1 MMRGETVTVHRTL
14 AIALMLALAG
24 GSVAAHA
31 GTAAPPIVGAPV
43 RAEAVPDT
51 TSATSEAP
59 AEEAKEPV
67 GGADG
72 LEALVPEVA
81 HHPYRVEPG
90 VRPFRNRLA
99 FSPGYGSLGAKRLFV
114 ARVTYHPNAW
124 LGYEWAI
131 GHNPGQSVHAALHT
145 LSAIVRRPLSGRLQ
159 PYVSG
164 GYGMMLVFPGQSLN
178 AAPVTKNAFA
188 IGGGLEFYIRGDLA
202 VRADMRRAT
211 VLGRERDRDGIVAY
225 DYLQQTIGLAFYRSI
240 RP

>member
-1 MMRGETVTVHRTL
+1 MVRGGLWV
-14 AIALMLALAG
+14 ALLGALAVTPAFG
-24 GSVAAHA
+24 
-31 GTAAPPIVGAPV
+31 
-43 RAEAVPDT
+43 EAIPDSLS
-51 TSATSEAP
+51 SATDVPGVESQ
-59 AEEAKEPV
+59 EPV
-67 GGADG
+67 KGADG

-90 VRPFRNRLA
+90 VRPFRHRLA
-99 FSPGYGSLGAKRLFV
+99 FSPGYGTLGSKRLFV

-124 LGYEWAI
+124 LGYEWSI
-131 GHNPGQSVHAALHT
+131 GHNPGQSVHAALHM

-159 PYVSG
+159 PYASG

-178 AAPVTKNAFA
+178 AAPVTKNAFT

-202 VRADMRRAT
+202 LRADVRRAT

-225 DYLQQTIGLAFYRSI
+225 DYFQQTIGLAFYRSI

>member
-1 MMRGETVTVHRTL
+1 MMRDAAATVRP
-14 AIALMLALAG
+14 ALALAVLCTLAGAG
-24 GSVAAHA
+24 GVAPAGAETVPDGSDTVSV
-31 GTAAPPIVGAPV
+31 TADVEPGAPS
-43 RAEAVPDT
+43 D
-51 TSATSEAP
+51 
-59 AEEAKEPV
+59 PV
-67 GGADG
+67 MTEDG

-99 FSPGYGSLGAKRLFV
+99 FSPGYGSLGSKRLFV

-124 LGYEWAI
+124 LGYEWSI
-131 GHNPGQSVHAALHT
+131 GHNPGQSVHAALHM

-164 GYGMMLVFPGQSLN
+164 GYGMILVFPGQSLN
-178 AAPVTKNAFA
+178 ADPVTKNA
-188 IGGGLEFYIRGDLA
+188 ITLGGGLEFYIRGDLA
-202 VRADMRRAT
+202 VRADVRRAT

>member
-1 MMRGETVTVHRTL
+1 MRNTAAATGR
-14 AIALMLALAG
+14 ALALAMLCALG
-24 GSVAAHA
+24 GGVAVAQ
-31 GTAAPPIVGAPV
+31 TP
-43 RAEAVPDT
+43 AEAIPDQADT
-51 TSATSEAP
+51 TLVTAP
-59 AEEAKEPV
+59 AEPAGPV
-67 GGADG
+67 TTADG

-81 HHPYRVEPG
+81 RHPYRIDPG

-124 LGYEWAI
+124 LGYEWSI
-131 GHNPGQSVHAALHT
+131 GHNPGQSVHAALHM

-159 PYVSG
+159 PYLSG

-178 AAPVTKNAFA
+178 AAPVTKNALT
-188 IGGGLEFYIRGDLA
+188 IGGGLEFYVRGDLA
-202 VRADMRRAT
+202 VRADARRVT

-240 RP
+240 KP

>member
-1 MMRGETVTVHRTL
+1 MRDAAASVRRAL
-14 AIALMLALAG
+14 AFAMLCALAG
-24 GSVAAHA
+24 GVAVAPARSETVPGETDTTSVAAD
-31 GTAAPPIVGAPV
+31 V
-43 RAEAVPDT
+43 
-51 TSATSEAP
+51 
-59 AEEAKEPV
+59 EPV
-67 GGADG
+67 EPSGPVSTEDG

-99 FSPGYGSLGAKRLFV
+99 FSPGYGSLGSKRLFV

-124 LGYEWAI
+124 LGYEWSI
-131 GHNPGQSVHAALHT
+131 GHNPGQSVHAALHM

-178 AAPVTKNAFA
+178 AAPVTKNAFTM
-188 IGGGLEFYIRGDLA
+188 GGGLEFYIRGDLA
-202 VRADMRRAT
+202 VRADVRRAT

>member
-1 MMRGETVTVHRTL
+1 MMRDAVAMACRGF
-14 AIALMLALAG
+14 ALAMLCALACG
-24 GSVAAHA
+24 GSAAA
-31 GTAAPPIVGAPV
+31 
-43 RAEAVPDT
+43 RADAVPDEVERPVDT
-51 TSATSEAP
+51 VAVATAVATPEA
-59 AEEAKEPV
+59 A
-67 GGADG
+67 GAVSTVDG

-202 VRADMRRAT
+202 VRADVRRAT